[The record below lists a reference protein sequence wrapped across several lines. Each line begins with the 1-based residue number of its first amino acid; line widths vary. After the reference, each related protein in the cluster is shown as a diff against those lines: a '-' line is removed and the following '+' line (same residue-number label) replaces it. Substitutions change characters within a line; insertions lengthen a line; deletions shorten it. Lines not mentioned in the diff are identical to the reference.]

1 MAGNNTIITIGR
13 QFGSNGKEIGR
24 RLAEKLNVAFYDK
37 ELLKRAAKESGMC
50 EEVFHD
56 FDEKPTNSFLYS
68 LVMDPYAA
76 FNFQAGTMEVP
87 LNHKVFMAAFD
98 TIKKIADQES
108 CVIVG
113 RCADYALEDYE
124 NCLNVFIYSPLEK
137 RIEVVSERA
146 NVKPEKAK
154 DMIIKADKQRSSYY
168 NYYTTKK
175 WGAVG
180 SYDICIDSSLLGIDK
195 TVDLIVDIIKARS
208 HN

>member
-1 MAGNNTIITIGR
+1 MSDNTIITIGR
-13 QFGSNGKEIGR
+13 QYGSNGKEIGKR
-24 RLAEKLNVAFYDK
+24 IAEKLNIAFYDK

-87 LNHKVFMAAFD
+87 LNHKVFLAAFD

-113 RCADYALEDYE
+113 RCADYALENYD
-124 NCLNVFIYSPLEK
+124 NCLNVFIYSSMDE
-137 RIEVVSERA
+137 RIKVISERMG
-146 NVKPEKAK
+146 VKPEKAK

-175 WGAVG
+175 WGATG
-180 SYDICIDSSLLGIDK
+180 SYDICINSDLLGIDG
-195 TVDLIVDIIKARS
+195 TVDLIIEILNKKK
-208 HN
+208 

>member
-1 MAGNNTIITIGR
+1 MASNKIITIGR

-24 RLAEKLNVAFYDK
+24 RLAEKLNIAFYDK

-76 FNFQAGTMEVP
+76 FNFQSGTMEIP
-87 LNHKVFMAAFD
+87 LNHKVFLAAFD
-98 TIKKIADQES
+98 TIKKIADHES

-113 RCADYALEDYE
+113 RCADYALEDYD
-124 NCLNVFIYSPLEK
+124 NCLNVFIYSSMEE
-137 RIEVVSERA
+137 RIKVISERA

-154 DMIIKADKQRSSYY
+154 DMIVKADKQRSSYY

-175 WGAVG
+175 WGATG
-180 SYDICIDSSLLGIDK
+180 SYDICIDSNLLGIDG
-195 TVDLIVDIIKARS
+195 TVDLIIDILNKKQ
-208 HN
+208 

>member
-1 MAGNNTIITIGR
+1 MSDNTIITIGR
-13 QFGSNGKEIGR
+13 QYGSNGKEIGKR
-24 RLAEKLNVAFYDK
+24 IAEKLNIAFYDK

-87 LNHKVFMAAFD
+87 LNHKVFLAAFD

-113 RCADYALEDYE
+113 RCADYALENYD
-124 NCLNVFIYSPLEK
+124 NCLNVFIYSSMDE
-137 RIEVVSERA
+137 RIKVISERTG
-146 NVKPEKAK
+146 VKPEKAK

-175 WGAVG
+175 WGATG
-180 SYDICIDSSLLGIDK
+180 SYDICINSDLLGIDG
-195 TVDLIVDIIKARS
+195 TVDLIIEILNKKK
-208 HN
+208 

>member
-1 MAGNNTIITIGR
+1 MSDNTIITIGR
-13 QFGSNGKEIGR
+13 QYGSNGKEIGKR
-24 RLAEKLNVAFYDK
+24 IAEKLNIAFYDK

-87 LNHKVFMAAFD
+87 LNHKVFLAAFD

-113 RCADYALEDYE
+113 RCADYALENYD
-124 NCLNVFIYSPLEK
+124 NCLNVFIYSSMDE
-137 RIEVVSERA
+137 RIKVISERMG
-146 NVKPEKAK
+146 VKPEKAK

-175 WGAVG
+175 WGATG
-180 SYDICIDSSLLGIDK
+180 SYDICINSDLLGIDG
-195 TVDLIVDIIKARS
+195 TVDLIIEILNKKKS
-208 HN
+208 H

>member
-1 MAGNNTIITIGR
+1 MENTIITIGR
-13 QFGSNGKEIGR
+13 QFGSNGKEIGK
-24 RLAEKLNVAFYDK
+24 RLAERLNISFYDK
-37 ELLKRAAKESGMC
+37 ELLKRAAKESGLC

-76 FNFQAGTMEVP
+76 FSFQAGSVDIP
-87 LNHKVFMAAFD
+87 LNHKVFLAAFD
-98 TIKKIADQES
+98 TIKKLARQES

-113 RCADYALEDYE
+113 RCADYALAEYK
-124 NCLNVFIYSPLEK
+124 NCLNVFIYATMENRIDIVSK
-137 RIEVVSERA
+137 RL

-154 DMIIKADKQRSSYY
+154 DIITKADKQRSSYY

-180 SYDICIDSSLLGIDK
+180 SYDVCIDSGLLGIDK
-195 TVDLIVDIIKARS
+195 TVDLLIDILEKRKS
-208 HN
+208 

>member
-1 MAGNNTIITIGR
+1 MSDNTIITIGR
-13 QFGSNGKEIGR
+13 QYGSNGKEIGKR
-24 RLAEKLNVAFYDK
+24 IAEKLNIAFYDK
-37 ELLKRAAKESGMC
+37 ELLKRAAKETGMC

-87 LNHKVFMAAFD
+87 LNHKVFLAAFD

-113 RCADYALEDYE
+113 RCADYALENYD
-124 NCLNVFIYSPLEK
+124 NCLNVFIYSSMDE
-137 RIEVVSERA
+137 RIKVISERMG
-146 NVKPEKAK
+146 VKPEKAK

-175 WGAVG
+175 WGATG
-180 SYDICIDSSLLGIDK
+180 SYDICINSDLLGIDG
-195 TVDLIVDIIKARS
+195 TVDLIIEILNKKK
-208 HN
+208 

>member
-1 MAGNNTIITIGR
+1 MSDNTIITIGR
-13 QFGSNGKEIGR
+13 QYGSNGKEIGK
-24 RLAEKLNVAFYDK
+24 RLAEKLNIAFYDK

-87 LNHKVFMAAFD
+87 LNHKVFLAAFD

-113 RCADYALEDYE
+113 RCADYALDNYD
-124 NCLNVFIYSPLEK
+124 NCLNVFIYSSMDE
-137 RIEVVSERA
+137 RIKVISERMG
-146 NVKPEKAK
+146 VKPEKAK

-175 WGAVG
+175 WGATG
-180 SYDICIDSSLLGIDK
+180 SYDVCINSDLLGIDG
-195 TVDLIVDIIKARS
+195 TVDLIIEILNKKK
-208 HN
+208 

>member
-1 MAGNNTIITIGR
+1 MADNTIITIGR
-13 QFGSNGKEIGR
+13 QYGSNGKEIGKR
-24 RLAEKLNVAFYDK
+24 IAEKLNIAFYDK

-50 EEVFHD
+50 EEIFHD

-76 FNFQAGTMEVP
+76 FSFQAGTMEVP
-87 LNHKVFMAAFD
+87 LNHKVFLAAFD
-98 TIKKIADQES
+98 TIKKIAGQES

-113 RCADYALEDYE
+113 RCADYALENYA
-124 NCLNVFIYSPLEK
+124 NCLNVFIYSSMEE
-137 RIEVVSERA
+137 RIKVISDRM

-175 WGAVG
+175 WGATG
-180 SYDICIDSSLLGIDK
+180 SYDICINSDLLGIDG
-195 TVDLIVDIIKARS
+195 TVALIIEIVNKRQ
-208 HN
+208 HK